1 MNLDLEPNEIQ
12 FLLQVLGEL
21 PTKTGAFVLVQKI
34 SEQAHV
40 GGQFEAQ
47 QQSTNQVK
55 EG

>member
-34 SEQAHV
+34 A
-40 GGQFEAQ
+40 GQFESQ
-47 QQSTNQVK
+47 QNTNQPN
-55 EG
+55 EGK